1 MLYCMFISLNQ
12 AVYVFLIFFFN
23 VWFKNVKT
31 EIE

>member
-12 AVYVFLIFFFN
+12 AVYVFFFN